1 LIFYKKYYI
10 IYIESKKKGKIVM
23 KISKDDLSDLGCGG
37 LILVILLIFALAF
50 GIMCFEAWIAML
62 IWNCVVVALFATLP
76 IISFWQ
82 TFLILMLINI
92 VFSGLKS
99 AIRTRD

>member
-1 LIFYKKYYI
+1 MKY
-10 IYIESKKKGKIVM
+10 SKSG
-23 KISKDDLSDLGCGG
+23 LEELGCGG
-37 LILVILLIFALAF
+37 FIFVVLLILALAF

-76 IISFWQ
+76 IIGFWQ

-92 VFSGLKS
+92 VFGGLKTVVK
-99 AIRTRD
+99 TRD

>member
-1 LIFYKKYYI
+1 MKY
-10 IYIESKKKGKIVM
+10 
-23 KISKDDLSDLGCGG
+23 SKDDLSGLGCGG

-76 IISFWQ
+76 IVGFWQ
-82 TFLILMLINI
+82 MFLILMLINI
-92 VFSGLKS
+92 VFSGFRTVIK
-99 AIRTRD
+99 TRD